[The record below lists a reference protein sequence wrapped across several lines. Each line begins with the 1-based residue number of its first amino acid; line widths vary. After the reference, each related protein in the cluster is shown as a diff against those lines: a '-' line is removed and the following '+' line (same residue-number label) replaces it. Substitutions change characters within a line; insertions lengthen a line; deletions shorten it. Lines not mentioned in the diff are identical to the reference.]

1 MELYDENLI
10 LRIVY
15 SLVSIL
21 LVVGMSFADFNKTH
35 ATHPDW
41 PGHAR
46 FHVVWQVLSYYPIS
60 IMNLFILWISI
71 PDFYYPYQL
80 YFWLFWYF
88 TFLGTFIFTATLMP
102 IYGGTLSDRGGRK
115 PFLYTFGE
123 RLSIKPGKQKHLPF
137 KINGQI
143 KTYRFD
149 ENAHNMIAPTLIII
163 ISTFVFL
170 ET

>member
-1 MELYDENLI
+1 MELYDENFI
-10 LRIVY
+10 LRIIY
-15 SLVSIL
+15 SLISVL
-21 LVVGMSFADFNKTH
+21 LVIGMSFADFNKTH

-41 PGHAR
+41 LGHAR
-46 FHVVWQVLSYYPIS
+46 FHVVWQVLSYYPIA
-60 IMNLFILWISI
+60 IMNICVLWIYI
-71 PDFYYPYQL
+71 PNFYYPYQL

-88 TFLGTFIFTATLMP
+88 TFLGTFIFTILAMP
-102 IYGGTLSDRGGRK
+102 LYGGTLSDKGGRK
-115 PFLYTFGE
+115 PFLYTFGKK
-123 RLSIKPGKQKHLPF
+123 LIIKPGKQKHLPF
-137 KINGQI
+137 KINGEI